1 MNAQKV
7 TSAKPKVGGAIYSA
21 SYGTELPK
29 NAIDELSSE
38 FKGLGYISEEG
49 LVNENS
55 PESEQIMSWGG
66 DVVASLQTGK
76 EDRFTYKLIEALN
89 VNVLKQVYGND
100 NVDGDLETGIK
111 IKANNKEHIEHVVVI
126 DMILKGDVFK
136 RIVIP
141 AGKVAEVGEIEY
153 TDDDVVGYEVTIDA
167 IPFDDEGNT
176 HFEYIQKKTKTGD
189 EGEATTQN
197 KQTATKS
204 GDKI

>member
-176 HFEYIQKKTKTGD
+176 HFEYIQKKTGGNGGV
-189 EGEATTQN
+189 EG
-197 KQTATKS
+197 
-204 GDKI
+204 

>member
-55 PESEQIMSWGG
+55 PESEQIISWGG

-176 HFEYIQKKTKTGD
+176 HFEYIQKKTGGNGGV
-189 EGEATTQN
+189 EG
-197 KQTATKS
+197 
-204 GDKI
+204 